1 LFLLSSE
8 IIGGKR
14 IVMNVLIVG
23 AGAMGSRFGLAL
35 QNGGAGVTLFDVN
48 QAHIDM
54 IRSRGLE
61 VHADGKVTVEK
72 IPAVSSVEGLTG
84 FTHLFIFTKSIHT
97 ASALETIKSII
108 TPTVILV
115 TMQNGL
121 GNIETIRA
129 AAPGNPI
136 IAGIT
141 NYPAIFLGPGVIET
155 GGSGITKIQALEGAD
170 PEIAG
175 EFAEA
180 LHRGGMDA
188 DVVDNILH
196 HIWGKVAF
204 NAAMNTITSLTGLS
218 VGLLG
223 STPES
228 LEMAFKVST
237 DVARTA
243 RAKGIDLSDEDV
255 CESLRSVLKP
265 GMSSGHYPSMF
276 QDVSARRKTEV
287 ETICGKVLEA
297 AKETGVQTPYLH
309 SVYLLVRAIEDNYA
323 DRKIH

>member
-1 LFLLSSE
+1 
-8 IIGGKR
+8 
-14 IVMNVLIVG
+14 MNVLIVG

-35 QNGGAGVTLFDVN
+35 RRGGAEVTLFDIN
-48 QAHIDM
+48 REHTEAINKK
-54 IRSRGLE
+54 GLE
-61 VHADGKVTVEK
+61 VHADGNVSIEQ
-72 IPAVSSVEGLTG
+72 IPASSGIGGLEG

-97 ASALETIKSII
+97 RTAMESIKPLIKAG
-108 TPTVILV
+108 TVIV
-115 TMQNGL
+115 TLQNGL
-121 GNIETIRA
+121 GNIEAIRE
-129 AAPGNPI
+129 AAPSSPI

-141 NYPAIFLGPGVIET
+141 NYPAMYLGPGVIRAD
-155 GGSGITKIQALEGAD
+155 GSGITRLQAIDGAD
-170 PEIAG
+170 PALAD

-204 NAAMNTITSLTGLS
+204 NAAMNTITTLTGLS

-228 LEMAFKVST
+228 LTMAFNVAK
-237 DVARTA
+237 DVALAA
-243 RAKGIDLSDEDV
+243 RANGIDLSDEEV
-255 CESLRSVLKP
+255 CDSIRSVLKP

-276 QDVSARRKTEV
+276 QDVSAGRKTEV

-297 AKETGVQTPYLH
+297 AEKLKIKTPYLH
-309 SVYLLVRAIEDNYA
+309 SVYLLVRAIEDNYPN
-323 DRKIH
+323 RKH